1 MKAARVVLPALP
13 PPEPEE
19 SDFLLIRL
27 AREHTALFRF
37 LLESYENLAYFTVL
51 ERKTALLKLVFSPHQ
66 RGNALRALEEIA
78 LSVPL
83 DAGEW
88 PFYRNN
94 S

>member
-1 MKAARVVLPALP
+1 MKTACAALSASPLP
-13 PPEPEE
+13 EQEE

-66 RGNALRALEEIA
+66 RGNVLRALEEIV

-83 DAGEW
+83 DVQEW
-88 PFYRNN
+88 PFCRNN